1 MANFDEARLDVW
13 RSPDRALPVRSCA
26 AVNIAKLCIIDEAE
40 TSALGVRA
48 PGCAA
53 LPPSECERR

>member
-1 MANFDEARLDVW
+1 MANFDETRLEVW

-26 AVNIAKLCIIDEAE
+26 AVNIAKLCIIDAAE
-40 TSALGVRA
+40 RRA

-53 LPPSECERR
+53 LRLSEGERH